1 VAALITR
8 TLVDV
13 PSALEEMLVVALVI
27 AAFVAL
33 HAILQHRFRTEV
45 LRRHN
50 DVAGYLFSAVG
61 ILYAV
66 LLGFVV
72 IVVWQKYDST
82 VDNVQAEVDA
92 AGDLYHIVD
101 GLSPQVRSG
110 VRRDIAHYARTVV
123 TVEWPA
129 MAANAAVPDMGAVLL
144 DDASYR
150 IDDFSPVTQRQVNAQ
165 QAAIGDTQRLFDAR
179 RERLVRTEP
188 AVPSILWFALIAG
201 ALAMISFCY
210 IFGVENRPAQ
220 MLMTAILVG
229 LIGVLFVVIYEF
241 AGPFSGSVT
250 ISSDGWSFLAQRLG
264 DVR

>member
-1 VAALITR
+1 
-8 TLVDV
+8 
-13 PSALEEMLVVALVI
+13 MLVVALVI
-27 AAFVAL
+27 GAFVGL
-33 HAILQHRFRTEV
+33 HAVLQRRFRTEV

-82 VDNVQAEVDA
+82 IDNVQAEVDA
-92 AGDLYHIVD
+92 AGDLYHVVD
-101 GLSPQVRSG
+101 GLSPAVRTD
-110 VRRDIAHYARTVV
+110 VRRDVAAYAHTVT

-129 MAANAAVPDMGAVLL
+129 MAAGATVPDTGAVLL

-165 QAAIGDTQRLFDAR
+165 QAAIGDMQRLFDAR
-179 RERLVRTEP
+179 RERLIRTDP

-250 ISSDGWSFLAQRLG
+250 ISSEGWSFLAQRLG
-264 DVR
+264 EVR